1 MENNNFKRSVFIEL
15 TFLAGMMLTILPLP
29 KWVVW
34 YQPVWV
40 FMILLFW
47 MIAIPYQVGIG
58 TAFTVG
64 ILLDLLTGTILGQH
78 ALIFTCLSYFFIR
91 FQIIIHS
98 LPAWQQMILVL
109 ITTVVVYL
117 ALQYWIMLI
126 VSSSLLTGE
135 YWMPFISTT
144 LLWPLL
150 RFLLNDYQHFK
161 LG

>member
-15 TFLAGMMLTILPLP
+15 TFLTGMMLTILPLP

-64 ILLDLLTGTILGQH
+64 ILLDLLTGTILG
-78 ALIFTCLSYFFIR
+78 
-91 FQIIIHS
+91 
-98 LPAWQQMILVL
+98 
-109 ITTVVVYL
+109 
-117 ALQYWIMLI
+117 
-126 VSSSLLTGE
+126 
-135 YWMPFISTT
+135 
-144 LLWPLL
+144 
-150 RFLLNDYQHFK
+150 
-161 LG
+161 